1 MPRKQVRTTS
11 RGTTSDSTMKTAALL
26 CLDEHMSERSVATSL
41 NICHVSLN
49 RYIKKFKLD
58 RETGS
63 SLPSVGYRPHSKV
76 FNEIHEKQL
85 VNYIKNSAD
94 IYFGLSSKEVRKLA
108 FEYTVKQELK
118 IPKNWT
124 RNKEAGVDWFS
135 EFLKRNSS
143 ISIRRPEATSL
154 SRAMNFNKVNVKNC
168 MDKYQSVLL
177 KYKFEGQDIY
187 NLDETGI
194 TTVQRTEK
202 VVASRGKKQIGAIT
216 SAERGTL
223 VTMCLAVND
232 LGNFIPPM
240 FIFPRVNYKDYFVR
254 GGPSGCVGVANKSGW
269 MQGN

>member
-1 MPRKQVRTTS
+1 
-11 RGTTSDSTMKTAALL
+11 MKTAALL

-49 RYIKKFKLD
+49 RYIKKFKLH

-63 SLPSVGYRPHSKV
+63 SLLSVGYQSHSKV
-76 FNEIHEKQL
+76 FNYIREKQL
-85 VNYIKNSAD
+85 VDYIKNSAD
-94 IYFGLSSKEVRKLA
+94 MYFGLNPKEVRKLT
-108 FEYTVKQELK
+108 FEFAVKLELK
-118 IPKNWT
+118 VPMNWT
-124 RNKEAGVDWFS
+124 NNKEAGVDWFS
-135 EFLKRNSS
+135 AFLKRNSS

-154 SRAMNFNKVNVKNC
+154 SRAMNFNMVNVKHF
-168 MDKYQSVLL
+168 MDKYQSFLL

-216 SAERGTL
+216 SAKRGTL
-223 VTMCLAVND
+223 VTMCLAVNAI
-232 LGNFIPPM
+232 GNFIPPM
-240 FIFPRVNYKDYFVR
+240 FVFSRVNYKDYFVR
-254 GGPSGCVGVANKSGW
+254 GGPSGCVGVANNSGW